1 MLDLVI
7 LVMMNAIRQVSFFH
21 SISKGILNSKF
32 LFCTE
37 KHPFS
42 GQNIAERGST
52 SKYEDTSTCVR
63 EMISDWFAEH
73 ADADMSHINAY
84 HNHVLG

>member
-1 MLDLVI
+1 
-7 LVMMNAIRQVSFFH
+7 MMNAIRPVRFF
-21 SISKGILNSKF
+21 ILFQKEIFNSEF
-32 LFCTE
+32 FCTE

-42 GQNIAERGST
+42 GQNIAERGFT
-52 SKYEDTSTCVR
+52 SKYEDPNTSVR

-84 HNHVLG
+84 HNHVSG